1 MAAMTTKARQTRLAL
16 LLGVLVALFTAT
28 IFAVGVGILNGTPL
42 LLQNILAM
50 SVLGLILGSIA
61 FLFLFFRLYYALG
74 IYAAG
79 LVLGS
84 AVMIST
90 FLKGVAGWEDLIGLL
105 SYLLLVGM
113 GLALGLLVQLIVYL
127 VQRNKKA
134 KEGGQAP

>member
-61 FLFLFFRLYYALG
+61 FLFLF
-74 IYAAG
+74 
-79 LVLGS
+79 S
-84 AVMIST
+84 
-90 FLKGVAGWEDLIGLL
+90 
-105 SYLLLVGM
+105 LLL
-113 GLALGLLVQLIVYL
+113 
-127 VQRNKKA
+127 
-134 KEGGQAP
+134 

>member
-1 MAAMTTKARQTRLAL
+1 MTTKARQTRLAL

>member
-16 LLGVLVALFTAT
+16 LVGVLVALFTAT

>member
-1 MAAMTTKARQTRLAL
+1 MTTKARQTRLAL
-16 LLGVLVALFTAT
+16 LVGVLVALFTAT